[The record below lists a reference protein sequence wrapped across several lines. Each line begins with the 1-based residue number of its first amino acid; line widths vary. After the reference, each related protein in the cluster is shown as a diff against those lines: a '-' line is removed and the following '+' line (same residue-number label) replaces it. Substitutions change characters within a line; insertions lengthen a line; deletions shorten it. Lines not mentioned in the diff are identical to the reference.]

1 MARCS
6 ALLLLA
12 VLFAA
17 ASTLTLAFAPGA
29 AVGRQG
35 GLATAFWGRVWG
47 PKQQQQQLALGR
59 LMATRGGVAGGKV
72 GLGTDWA
79 LCESTDDEKPNESSI
94 GRSSL

>member
-6 ALLLLA
+6 ALLLFS

-17 ASTLTLAFAPGA
+17 TSTLTLAFAPGA
-29 AVGRQG
+29 AVGPQG

-47 PKQQQQQLALGR
+47 PKQQQQQQQQLALGR

-72 GLGTDWA
+72 GFGD
-79 LCESTDDEKPNESSI
+79 
-94 GRSSL
+94 G